1 MEFKSENETYTL
13 IFDTSMANRPWT
25 LLNKKN
31 GKEQNMNPKEGKAWK
46 IKHFGNGD
54 IVS

>member
-1 MEFKSENETYTL
+1 MEFKSENETYKL

-25 LLNKKN
+25 LIDKKTKQ
-31 GKEQNMNPKEGKAWK
+31 GRGMNPKEGKAWK